1 MKKTMAVLFG
11 GRSVEHDVSIV
22 SAVQWMASA
31 DPSKYDLVPV
41 YLAHDGA
48 WYTGEPLKDLN
59 AYKPFN
65 PLASGIVKVL
75 PDLTAN
81 ARTLLSVSE
90 KPRLFGGSKPELKV
104 EAVIDVAVPIFHG
117 LNGEDGTIQGVL
129 ELMNLPYTSSGLV
142 GSSVGMDK
150 IAMKQLFRGMGFPIL
165 DFHWA
170 TRDAWNARQAA
181 ILDEI
186 ESKIPYPLFVKPA
199 NLGSSIGI
207 AKAKTR
213 AALIDALDVAFS
225 YDRRAVIEPAVNDPV
240 EVNCSALGF
249 DEDVRVSVCEMPVSW
264 QEFLTFEEKYIPD
277 AKAGESNKTGSKAAE
292 LSGVK
297 NPGGMANAKRRIPAP
312 IGDEM
317 TARVQA
323 LSAEIFRALDCKG
336 VVRIDYIIDPASNT
350 LYVNEINTIPGSL
363 AYYLW
368 DATDLPYPKLIDRMV
383 ELAERAHERKNE
395 AKFGFDSAILKAV
408 SIGGGKR

>member
-11 GRSVEHDVSIV
+11 SRSVEHDVSIV
-22 SAVQWMASA
+22 SAVQWMATA
-31 DPSKYDLVPV
+31 DASRYDVVPV

-48 WYTGEPLKDLN
+48 WYTGEPLKELG

-65 PLASGIVKVL
+65 PTSPGIVKVL

-81 ARTLLSVSE
+81 ARTLLAVSE
-90 KPRLFGGSKPELKV
+90 KPRLFGGPRPELKV
-104 EAVIDVAVPIFHG
+104 VATIDVAVPIFHG
-117 LNGEDGTIQGVL
+117 LNGEDGTVQGVL
-129 ELMNLPYTSSGLV
+129 ELMNVPYTSSGLV
-142 GSSVGMDK
+142 GSAVGMDK

-170 TRDAWNARQAA
+170 TRGAWDARRSA
-181 ILDEI
+181 IIDEI
-186 ESKIPYPLFVKPA
+186 ETKLPYPLFVKPA

-207 AKAKTR
+207 ARAKTR
-213 AALIDALDVAFS
+213 EELVSAMDVAFS
-225 YDRRAVIEPAVNDPV
+225 YDRRALVEPAVVDPV

-249 DEDVRVSVCEMPVSW
+249 DEDVEVSVCEMPVSW
-264 QEFLTFEEKYIPD
+264 QEFLTFEEKYIPG
-277 AKAGESNKTGSKAAE
+277 ANGSKLGEPGKAAAK
-292 LSGVK
+292 S
-297 NPGGMANAKRRIPAP
+297 PGGMANLKRRVPAP
-312 IGDEM
+312 ISDEL
-317 TARVQA
+317 TGRIQS
-323 LSAEIFRALDCKG
+323 LSGEIFRALDCKG
-336 VVRIDYIIDPASNT
+336 VVRIDYIIDPAADA

-368 DATDLPYPKLIDRMV
+368 EASGLPYPKLIDRMV

-395 AKFGFDSAILKAV
+395 ARFGFDSAILQSV